1 MAINKGGIFL
11 NTLTVEQNRQDK
23 IISDFEKRR
32 IKREALTTAIIVLQ
46 EEFDFTFNDLNR
58 FRRKL
63 KDLER
68 G

>member
-1 MAINKGGIFL
+1 M